1 MSTRKPMYHAVISS
15 CRQGGSA
22 GPGGWGCGMAGH
34 GAGAHRGPPPTLLC
48 AYTTEPSSFQ
58 VPPRR
63 SMRTM
68 RRICRKRMLRRAEVA
83 KMLPCVPAAMTAT
96 EAMKTMKSG
105 GGWGAV
111 TGSTEGGGSPQ
122 PRVPPSPR
130 PPGATYHTERFPG
143 EAQAAPPAPVAAAAA
158 GRPDADDVLHA
169 EHHDHDKLLRG
180 KAQREA
186 GSAGWALRDGAH

>member
-111 TGSTEGGGSPQ
+111 TGSTEGGSPQ

-130 PPGATYHTERFPG
+130 PPRRYLSHRK
-143 EAQAAPPAPVAAAAA
+143 VS
-158 GRPDADDVLHA
+158 GR
-169 EHHDHDKLLRG
+169 
-180 KAQREA
+180 
-186 GSAGWALRDGAH
+186 SAGGPASPGSGSSSRPPRRGRRTPCRTPRS

>member
-105 GGWGAV
+105 GGWG
-111 TGSTEGGGSPQ
+111 GGDGEHRGGGQ
-122 PRVPPSPR
+122 PPTPR
-130 PPGATYHTERFPG
+130 PPVPT
-143 EAQAAPPAPVAAAAA
+143 PPRRYLSHRKVS
-158 GRPDADDVLHA
+158 GR
-169 EHHDHDKLLRG
+169 
-180 KAQREA
+180 
-186 GSAGWALRDGAH
+186 SAGGPASPGSGSSSRPPRRGRRTPCRTPRS